1 MVKVRVLWIL
11 IKLLLKD
18 DHKKCGVDFI
28 FRIAEHTVL
37 CILCTCRHPVS
48 FGTYLLNLF
57 GRSPFTCRLFRNSE
71 VLRQLQSKCNM
82 RLHGSTLVPLEV

>member
-1 MVKVRVLWIL
+1 MYNNIIMLCTSACMVKVRVLWIL

-37 CILCTCRHPVS
+37 CIHVHV
-48 FGTYLLNLF
+48 GI
-57 GRSPFTCRLFRNSE
+57 RL
-71 VLRQLQSKCNM
+71 VLVR
-82 RLHGSTLVPLEV
+82 TF